1 MKDTKIF
8 LKKNRQ
14 KSNNMVVKVT
24 NIFQEMEKVTWLGIG
39 KIQQNEKKTF

>member
-8 LKKNRQ
+8 LKTNRQ

-24 NIFQEMEKVTWLGIG
+24 NIFQEMKKVTWLGIG
-39 KIQQNEKKTF
+39 KIQ